1 MYNSGTY
8 TRWRILDWR
17 KQTKTYFYDACFF
30 ACRRVTYS
38 ALSRAMT
45 TDIAHSTM
53 DNDSS
58 APGEIRMTTHSHGQQ
73 NKALVKAIA

>member
-1 MYNSGTY
+1 M
-8 TRWRILDWR
+8 
-17 KQTKTYFYDACFF
+17 KQTKTYIYDACFF
-30 ACRRVTYS
+30 CMSSYDTLGCESCHEA
-38 ALSRAMT
+38 
-45 TDIAHSTM
+45 DIAHGTM